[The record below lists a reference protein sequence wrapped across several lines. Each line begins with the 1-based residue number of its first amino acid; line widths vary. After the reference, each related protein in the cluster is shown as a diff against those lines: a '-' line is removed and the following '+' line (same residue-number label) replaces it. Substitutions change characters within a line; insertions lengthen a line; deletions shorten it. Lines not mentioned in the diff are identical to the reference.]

1 MRRKATFIAAAVVAL
16 GALGLGGA
24 AIANATMGDDG
35 APLTGTKLQRA
46 SAAAL
51 EAAGGGRVTETE
63 HESEEGASYEV
74 EVTKP
79 DGSQVEVLLDESFNV
94 VAVEGDRDEPGD
106 TEESGD
112 SESGE

>member
-35 APLTGTKLQRA
+35 APLTGAKLDRA
-46 SAAAL
+46 SSAAL
-51 EAAGGGRVTETE
+51 KAAGGGRVTETE

-74 EVTKP
+74 EITKA
-79 DGSQVEVLLDESFNV
+79 DGSQLEVLLDESFNV
-94 VAVEGDRDEPGD
+94 VAVEADRDEPGD
-106 TEESGD
+106 TEEPGD
-112 SESGE
+112 SESGQ